1 MPGKNLS
8 NEGPINGN
16 WMLDARCSMLVAEE
30 NRVSSIEYRVSSIE
44 NMEIIAH
51 GIDLVDCPRI
61 EKMIKQH
68 GERFINRVFT
78 AAEQN
83 YAEGKKDRI
92 EKLAGRFAAK
102 EAVLKLMGTGWRG
115 KIAWTDI
122 EILNNAAGQPEVTLS
137 GEVEKLAEKLGINHI
152 SVSITHTA
160 NFVIA
165 SAIALA
171 QSDEEK

>member
-1 MPGKNLS
+1 M
-8 NEGPINGN
+8 
-16 WMLDARCSMLVAEE
+16 D
-30 NRVSSIEYRVSSIE
+30 
-44 NMEIIAH
+44 IIAH

-61 EKMIKQH
+61 EEMIKRH

-78 AAEQN
+78 AAEQA
-83 YAEGKKDRI
+83 YAEKNKDKV

-102 EAVLKLMGTGWRG
+102 EAILKLMGTGWRG

-122 EILNNAAGQPEVTLS
+122 EILNNAAGQPEVTLT
-137 GEVEKLAEKLGINHI
+137 GEVKNLAYKLGIKHI

-165 SAIALA
+165 SAVALT
-171 QSDEEK
+171 EKEQ

>member
-1 MPGKNLS
+1 MQ
-8 NEGPINGN
+8 I
-16 WMLDARCSMLVAEE
+16 V
-30 NRVSSIEYRVSSIE
+30 
-44 NMEIIAH
+44 AH

-61 EKMIKQH
+61 EEMLERH

-78 AAEQN
+78 AAEQA
-83 YAEGKKDRI
+83 YAEANKNKT

-122 EILNNAAGQPEVTLS
+122 EIINNAAGQPEVTLS
-137 GEVEKLAEKLGINHI
+137 GEVKILADKLGIRHI

-165 SAIALA
+165 SAVALTE
-171 QSDEEK
+171 SDEDE